1 MSDNRFPCGPSD
13 KAPRPELI
21 CIEANRVLDSCKD
34 RDCFEDVQVLLTD
47 FGNNILEHTTNVRAK
62 TACISGAIIG
72 LEPVKFNRGF
82 YSVNIKLYVKIVFEG
97 CMFGGRSQEFEGI
110 TVIEKRVVL
119 YGGESNVNV
128 FKSGKGSFD
137 YCAVPTPCCSGK
149 NTPEAILEVVDPII
163 LNSKVREPEDT
174 CCKCCCCC
182 ADIPESISAGFGSPL
197 SDVTGRYVTVSL
209 GIFSVIKLVRSG
221 QYLVNATE
229 YCIPDKECISTDDDD
244 PCALFRSM
252 AFPASEFCATGYPS
266 HHHGGDKDK
275 GGKCGCGN

>member
-13 KAPRPELI
+13 KTPKPELI

-34 RDCFEDVQVLLTD
+34 RDCYEDVQVLLTD

-62 TACISGAIIG
+62 SACITGAHIG
-72 LEPVKFNRGF
+72 IEPVKFNRGF
-82 YSVNIKLYVKIVFEG
+82 YSINIKLYVKILLEG

-110 TVIEKRVVL
+110 AVLEKRVVL

-128 FKSGKGSFD
+128 FRSNFDSLD
-137 YCAVPTPCCSGK
+137 YCAAPSLCCVGK
-149 NTPEAILEVVDPII
+149 NTPEAVLELVDPII
-163 LNSKVREPEDT
+163 LNSKVKEAEDN

-182 ADIPESISAGFGSPL
+182 ADIPESISGRFGSPL
-197 SDVTGRYVTVSL
+197 SDSNGRYVTVSL
-209 GIFSVIKLVRSG
+209 GVFSVIKLIRSG
-221 QYLVNATE
+221 QYLINATE
-229 YCIPDKECISTDDDD
+229 YCIPDKECISSDDDD

-252 AFPASEFCATGYPS
+252 AFPASEFCAGGFVPS
-266 HHHGGDKDK
+266 HYNDRDK

>member
-1 MSDNRFPCGPSD
+1 MSDTRFPCGPSD
-13 KAPRPELI
+13 KMPKPELI

-47 FGNNILEHTTNVRAK
+47 FGNNILEHTTSVRAK
-62 TACISGAIIG
+62 SACITGAYIG

-82 YSVNIKLYVKIVFEG
+82 YSVNIKLYVKILLEG

-110 TVIEKRVVL
+110 VVLEKRVVL
-119 YGGESNVNV
+119 YGGESNVSV
-128 FKSGKGSFD
+128 FRSTVDTLD
-137 YCAVPTPCCSGK
+137 YCSMPSPCCPGK
-149 NTPEAILEVVDPII
+149 NTPEVVLEVVDPII
-163 LNSKVREPEDT
+163 LNSKVREAEDS

-182 ADIPESISAGFGSPL
+182 SDIPENISARFTSPL
-197 SDVTGRYVTVSL
+197 SDSSGRYVTVSL
-209 GIFSVIKLVRSG
+209 GIFSVIKLVRMG
-221 QYLVNATE
+221 QYIINATE

-252 AFPASEFCATGYPS
+252 AFPASEFCATGFAPHQYT
-266 HHHGGDKDK
+266 DKDK

>member
-13 KAPRPELI
+13 RNQKPELV

-47 FGNNILEHTTNVRAK
+47 FGNNILEHTSNVRAK
-62 TACISGAIIG
+62 SACITGAYIG

-82 YSVNIKLYVKIVFEG
+82 YSVNIKLYVKILLEG

-110 TVIEKRVVL
+110 TVLEKRVVL
-119 YGGESNVNV
+119 YGGESNVSV
-128 FKSGKGSFD
+128 FKSTEDALD
-137 YCAVPTPCCSGK
+137 YCSAPAPCCKGK
-149 NTPEAILEVVDPII
+149 DTPEAILEVVDPII
-163 LNSKVREPEDT
+163 LNSKVREAEDN

-182 ADIPESISAGFGSPL
+182 ADVPESIASRFGSPL
-197 SDVTGRYVTVSL
+197 SDSNGRYVTVSL

-221 QYLVNATE
+221 QYLINATE

-252 AFPASEFCATGYPS
+252 AFPTSEFCATGYISP
-266 HHHGGDKDK
+266 HCNNDKDK